1 MTGLNRSVMMYH
13 RLLALSFLMVTTIFF
28 ATSCKSSKKKSTAG
42 GSAPPTQTLEGD
54 LRGDNCAAEL
64 TTVAPLPSASLT
76 SLNLTSADVENVSL
90 GGFKTAKIV
99 LNLADGSGRPDRC
112 IYYACSA
119 KDKSQ
124 CVLGSSA
131 SCQDFN
137 PDLPEGAINLTAW
150 ACVRPERVEGYPGSL
165 TNLEKRKVMVGQ
177 ETFYCGN
184 PVTHYDN
191 KDKNSYESD
200 SIGQIQS
207 LIKTLEDRRVQ
218 FGTNIVNIVKQYVS
232 NHQGSGD
239 STDATWINIAN
250 LGDLSGET
258 IALLYADAKSAAS
271 NAQGQLGNVSSGAG
285 LTALGLNLS
294 NSGEPCIP
302 LPDPNTIS
310 NTNSGFSPPSPV
322 TIPSTPAVSTETDD
336 LSGSDGSET
345 NTTSTTTPNSDSG
358 STSTVAAADYETKCK
373 QRNEWFQ
380 SQNLGSTV
388 WNKELNRC
396 FHVKADGKQTEIDVS
411 IDPDQIPNGSDGF
424 EEVQVTDEETGMSGW
439 QKTGA
444 VMMAIGGVMG
454 VAGAASYYYYGK
466 GPGSKGKGT
475 GTASTST
482 PKTVQKVDELVD
494 TLKLKQG
501 LEIEKAS
508 SVWGAMDHDFKGFQ
522 TQIDLEKPKLVGQN
536 TKFTATDGKKINMN
550 RRWVDLSG
558 DDFIKSGG
566 AATVYDPGGQK
577 VTVQVDID
585 GVRTG
590 VELTGDKAVAS
601 SKKLDAA
608 VGEFNKAYGDMFDI
622 AQVKTHGG
630 NRGYYDTTLMKPDY
644 KKYLELQAE
653 MKQLGMPDSP
663 GSSGRAGFAGT
674 LTDGNVGKYQQ
685 FKQLE
690 TTWKPKHDAWI
701 KAQSDLDL
709 SNRIFMAEHISKAS
723 TLKIDPAD
731 QGKLTQAVDAQKRVI
746 DLESQRSKFGDMIDD
761 LRARNAM
768 EVELNRLKQGSLDVP
783 GQQKLQTEIDK
794 FDLEWK
800 ARVAQPDVVV
810 KDVPDTGKGGSY
822 FEKLKAGDAPTR
834 ADAGMKGGLLGAAMF
849 AVGGLMASGVLGLTQ
864 GSNLTQ
870 SITSDPNYIR
880 NINDLEMINS
890 LITGLQQSSSNQVIN
905 GSTP

>member
-13 RLLALSFLMVTTIFF
+13 RLLALSFLMVTTVFF

-42 GSAPPTQTLEGD
+42 GGAPPTTSLEGD
-54 LRGDNCAAEL
+54 LTGSNCAAEL

-137 PDLPEGAINLTAW
+137 PDLPAGAINLTAW

-165 TNLEKRKVMVGQ
+165 SNYEKRKVMVGQ

-200 SIGQIQS
+200 SIAQIQS
-207 LIKTLEDRRVQ
+207 LLKTLEDRRIQ
-218 FGTNIVNIVKQYVS
+218 FGTNIVNIVKQYVA
-232 NHQGSGD
+232 NHQSTGD

-271 NAQGQLGNVSSGAG
+271 DAQGQLGNVSTGAG

-310 NTNSGFSPPSPV
+310 NTTSGFSPPSPV
-322 TIPSTPAVSTETDD
+322 TIPDTPVVNASTDD
-336 LSGSDGSET
+336 LGGTSGSET
-345 NTTSTTTPNSDSG
+345 TDPGTSTTPNSDTG
-358 STSTVAAADYETKCK
+358 TTPTVAAADYEAKCN
-373 QRNEWFQ
+373 QRSEWFQ

-411 IDPDQIPNGSDGF
+411 IDPDQLASNDGDF

-466 GPGSKGKGT
+466 GPGSKSKSPSGTGTVPSTTVQKTDDVVDLLKSKQLANMSDSKSVWNALNQEIVLKQQAIDTGKVDPSTKFKGT
-475 GTASTST
+475 GNEFSWSSQYRFTSGTGGKFFAIGPGNLTIDPSSDKVSIDVWDEDSGAKKQVDLDNPKAKASAQKLQTSIDNLNFRHSQLYDAN
-482 PKTVQKVDELVD
+482 KTIAAGSEVDPGSRHAPYQKYLDDVQKFS
-494 TLKLKQG
+494 
-501 LEIEKAS
+501 A
-508 SVWGAMDHDFKGFQ
+508 
-522 TQIDLEKPKLVGQN
+522 
-536 TKFTATDGKKINMN
+536 
-550 RRWVDLSG
+550 
-558 DDFIKSGG
+558 
-566 AATVYDPGGQK
+566 
-577 VTVQVDID
+577 
-585 GVRTG
+585 
-590 VELTGDKAVAS
+590 
-601 SKKLDAA
+601 
-608 VGEFNKAYGDMFDI
+608 
-622 AQVKTHGG
+622 
-630 NRGYYDTTLMKPDY
+630 
-644 KKYLELQAE
+644 
-653 MKQLGMPDSP
+653 LGMPDDP
-663 GSSGRAGFAGT
+663 TLRQNFASV
-674 LTDGNVGKYQQ
+674 LDGPDKVEYQR
-685 FKQLE
+685 F
-690 TTWKPKHDAWI
+690 
-701 KAQSDLDL
+701 
-709 SNRIFMAEHISKAS
+709 
-723 TLKIDPAD
+723 
-731 QGKLTQAVDAQKRVI
+731 
-746 DLESQRSKFGDMIDD
+746 
-761 LRARNAM
+761 
-768 EVELNRLKQGSLDVP
+768 
-783 GQQKLQTEIDK
+783 LQTEAEWRQKEFEFKKAQTD
-794 FDLEWK
+794 FDLSHRIFHVEHVSRAPALGLNAHHTALDDSLSKLKQNQKLVAELDTFKSSVVDLQYRENIRLKYEDSVSRGLDVGVQQRYKAELDRVNLEWDTRLK
-800 ARVAQPDVVV
+800 PPVQSVDV
-810 KDVPDTGKGGSY
+810 DTGSTSKGSY
-822 FEKLKAGDAPTR
+822 WEKLKSGDAPTR

-890 LITGLQQSSSNQVIN
+890 LIEGLRRSSSFEVVN
-905 GSTP
+905 GSNP